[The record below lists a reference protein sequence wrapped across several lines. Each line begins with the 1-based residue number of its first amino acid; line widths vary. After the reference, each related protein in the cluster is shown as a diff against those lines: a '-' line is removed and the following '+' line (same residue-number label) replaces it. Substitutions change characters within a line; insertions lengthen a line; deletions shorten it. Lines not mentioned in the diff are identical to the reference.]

1 MTTEANASVTEVS
14 AQGSAPV
21 VLVAE
26 DEIIV
31 RMDVANALR
40 ERGFRVLEA
49 YNADEAIELVSA
61 TPDLDVVFSD
71 IHMPGSMNGTE
82 LAVWLRS
89 HRPDVPVLLTSGV
102 FNYWLSSSEHSGKLP
117 HVFQKPYDMDLLV
130 DVLNALAERRRAAMK
145 GHI

>member
-1 MTTEANASVTEVS
+1 MTTTTNSP
-14 AQGSAPV
+14 AQNPAPV

-31 RMDVANALR
+31 RMAVANALR

-71 IHMPGSMNGTE
+71 IHMPGSMNGTD
-82 LAVWLRS
+82 LAVWLKS
-89 HRPDVPVLLTSGV
+89 HRPEVPVLLTSGV
-102 FNYWLSSSEHSGKLP
+102 VNHWLSSTELRTAMP

-130 DVLNALAERRRAAMK
+130 DVLNALAERRRMGMK
-145 GHI
+145 GLHN